1 MLVVLSSTTEGE
13 EVGVQI
19 YYDSF
24 GVYLENELIC
34 PKVGCDIQ
42 REERV
47 ISQTTT

>member
-1 MLVVLSSTTEGE
+1 MLVFVSLTTEGE
-13 EVGVQI
+13 EVGGQI

-24 GVYLENELIC
+24 WSWLENELIC